1 MAAPIPLLPPVI
13 KAISFW
19 VMTGIFNLH
28 LASPRQ
34 EENGFPVQNRESRVP
49 LEVTKSTERKDGVE
63 RMRTMFYGSLR
74 T

>member
-13 KAISFW
+13 KAISFR

-34 EENGFPVQNRESRVP
+34 EKKGFRCKIGKAVYP
-49 LEVTKSTERKDGVE
+49 LEVTKSAGPEG
-63 RMRTMFYGSLR
+63 
-74 T
+74 